1 MPVNRKDITKMVHED
16 RRCIEFSIKKK
27 FTDNLELE
35 FKFERSKYDD
45 RMWEVSTVFK
55 HFKHY
60 EMLSPLVVSA
70 CYHVYMS
77 DQPLVDVASIGFQ
90 VIIPVFIQASSD
102 MQAVVSG
109 LSKMV

>member
-1 MPVNRKDITKMVHED
+1 MQVSREDITKMVHED

-27 FTDNLELE
+27 FTDDLELE
-35 FKFERSKYDD
+35 FKFERSKFDGKL
-45 RMWEVSTVFK
+45 WEVSTVFK
-55 HFKHY
+55 SSD
-60 EMLSPLVVSA
+60 MLSPSVVSA
-70 CYHVYMS
+70 CYQVYMS

-90 VIIPVFIQASSD
+90 VIIPVFIQGSSD

>member
-1 MPVNRKDITKMVHED
+1 MPLKREDITKMVHED

-35 FKFERSKYDD
+35 FKFERSKFDD
-45 RMWEVSTVFK
+45 KLWVVSTVFK
-55 HFKHY
+55 SS

-70 CYHVYMS
+70 RYYVYMS
-77 DQPLVDVASIGFQ
+77 DQPLADVASIGFQ
-90 VIIPVFIQASSD
+90 VIIPVFIQGSSD

>member
-1 MPVNRKDITKMVHED
+1 MSVKREDITKMVHED
-16 RRCIEFSIKKK
+16 RKCIEFSVKKK
-27 FTDNLELE
+27 FTDDLELE
-35 FKFERSKYDD
+35 FKFERSKFDD
-45 RMWEVSTVFK
+45 RLWAVSTV
-55 HFKHY
+55 Y
-60 EMLSPLVVSA
+60 RSYAMLSPSVVYA

-109 LSKMV
+109 LTKMV

>member
-1 MPVNRKDITKMVHED
+1 MPVSRGDITKMVHD
-16 RRCIEFSIKKK
+16 GRKCVEFSIKKK
-27 FTDNLELE
+27 FTDDLDLE
-35 FKFERSKYDD
+35 FKFERSKFDD
-45 RMWEVSTVFK
+45 KIWEVSTV
-55 HFKHY
+55 Y
-60 EMLSPLVVSA
+60 RSCDMLSPSVVSA
-70 CYHVYMS
+70 GYSVYMS

>member
-1 MPVNRKDITKMVHED
+1 MPVNRGDITKMMHED

-27 FTDNLELE
+27 FTDDLELE
-35 FKFERSKYDD
+35 FKFERSKLDGKL
-45 RMWEVSTVFK
+45 WEVSTVFK
-55 HFKHY
+55 SSD
-60 EMLSPLVVSA
+60 MLSPSVVSA
-70 CYHVYMS
+70 CYSVYMT

-102 MQAVVSG
+102 MQAVVAG

>member
-1 MPVNRKDITKMVHED
+1 MPVNRGDIAKMVHED

-35 FKFERSKYDD
+35 FKFERSKFDD
-45 RMWEVSTVFK
+45 KMWGVSTVFRSS
-55 HFKHY
+55 

-70 CYHVYMS
+70 CYQVYMS

-90 VIIPVFIQASSD
+90 VIIPVFIQCSSD
-102 MQAVVSG
+102 MQAVVAG

>member
-1 MPVNRKDITKMVHED
+1 MPVKREDITKMVHED

-27 FTDNLELE
+27 FTDDLELE
-35 FKFERSKYDD
+35 FKFERSKFDG
-45 RMWEVSTVFK
+45 RMWVVSTVFK
-55 HFKHY
+55 SS

-70 CYHVYMS
+70 CYHVFMS

-90 VIIPVFIQASSD
+90 VIIPVFIQGSSD

-109 LSKMV
+109 LSRIV

>member
-1 MPVNRKDITKMVHED
+1 MPVNREDITKMVHED
-16 RRCIEFSIKKK
+16 RKCVEFSIKKK
-27 FTDNLELE
+27 FTDDMELE
-35 FKFERSKYDD
+35 FKFERSKFDGKL
-45 RMWEVSTVFK
+45 WEVSTVFK
-55 HFKHY
+55 SSD
-60 EMLSPLVVSA
+60 MLSPSVVSA
-70 CYHVYMS
+70 CYQVYMS

>member
-1 MPVNRKDITKMVHED
+1 MSVSRKDITKMVHED

-27 FTDNLELE
+27 FTDDLELE
-35 FKFERSKYDD
+35 FKFERSKFDGKL
-45 RMWEVSTVFK
+45 WEVSTVFK
-55 HFKHY
+55 SSD
-60 EMLSPLVVSA
+60 MLSPSVVSA
-70 CYHVYMS
+70 VYSVYMS

-90 VIIPVFIQASSD
+90 VIIPVFIQGSSD

>member
-1 MPVNRKDITKMVHED
+1 MPVSRGDVTKMVHD
-16 RRCIEFSIKKK
+16 GRKCVEFSIKKK
-27 FTDNLELE
+27 FTDDLELE
-35 FKFERSKYDD
+35 FKFERSKFDGKL
-45 RMWEVSTVFK
+45 WEVSTVFK
-55 HFKHY
+55 SS

-70 CYHVYMS
+70 CYQVYMS

>member
-1 MPVNRKDITKMVHED
+1 MPVSRGEITKMVHD
-16 RRCIEFSIKKK
+16 GRKCVEFSIKKK
-27 FTDNLELE
+27 FTDDLVLE
-35 FKFERSKYDD
+35 FKFERSKFDD
-45 RMWEVSTVFK
+45 KLWEVSTVFK
-55 HFKHY
+55 SS
-60 EMLSPLVVSA
+60 EMLSPSVVSA
-70 CYHVYMS
+70 CYPVYMS

>member
-1 MPVNRKDITKMVHED
+1 MPVKREDITKMVHED
-16 RRCIEFSIKKK
+16 RRCVEFSVKKK
-27 FTDNLELE
+27 FTDDLELE
-35 FKFERSKYDD
+35 FKFERSKFDG
-45 RMWEVSTVFK
+45 RLWEVSTVFK
-55 HFKHY
+55 SS

-70 CYHVYMS
+70 RYHVFMS

>member
-1 MPVNRKDITKMVHED
+1 MPVKREDITKMVHEG
-16 RRCIEFSIKKK
+16 RRCIEFSVKEK
-27 FTDNLELE
+27 FTDDLELE

-45 RMWEVSTVFK
+45 RMWGVSTVFK
-55 HFKHY
+55 SCD
-60 EMLSPLVVSA
+60 MLSPSVVSA

-102 MQAVVSG
+102 MQAVVAG

>member
-1 MPVNRKDITKMVHED
+1 MPVSREDITKMVHD
-16 RRCIEFSIKKK
+16 GRKCIEFSVKKK
-27 FTDNLELE
+27 FTDDLELE
-35 FKFERSKYDD
+35 FKFERSKFDD
-45 RMWEVSTVFK
+45 KFWEVSTVFK
-55 HFKHY
+55 FY
-60 EMLSPLVVSA
+60 EMLSPSVVSA
-70 CYHVYMS
+70 VYTVYMS

>member
-1 MPVNRKDITKMVHED
+1 MPVNREDITKMVHED

-27 FTDNLELE
+27 FTDDLELE
-35 FKFERSKYDD
+35 FKFERSKFDGKL
-45 RMWEVSTVFK
+45 WEVSTVFK
-55 HFKHY
+55 SSD
-60 EMLSPLVVSA
+60 MLSPYVVSA
-70 CYHVYMS
+70 VYSVYMS

>member
-1 MPVNRKDITKMVHED
+1 MPVNREDINKMVHED

-27 FTDNLELE
+27 FTDDLELE
-35 FKFERSKYDD
+35 FKFERSKFDGK
-45 RMWEVSTVFK
+45 MWGVSTVFK
-55 HFKHY
+55 SSD
-60 EMLSPLVVSA
+60 MLSPSVVSA
-70 CYHVYMS
+70 CYSVYMS

>member
-1 MPVNRKDITKMVHED
+1 MPVSREDITKMVHED
-16 RRCIEFSIKKK
+16 RRCVEFSIKKK
-27 FTDNLELE
+27 FTDDLELE
-35 FKFERSKYDD
+35 FKFERSKFDD
-45 RMWEVSTVFK
+45 RMWVVSTVFRSS
-55 HFKHY
+55 

-70 CYHVYMS
+70 RYHVFMS

-90 VIIPVFIQASSD
+90 VIIPVFIQGSSD